1 MRVLSMLVE
10 KDTRLQY
17 NHLWLLG
24 FLLLQSQS
32 YINIVNHINK
42 RDSFVDIHL
51 AYQFTLWD
59 ELLWIWSSTLYLAT
73 NFPNGGH
80 VHRLSSKPR
89 AQQSTWDFLFIIILE
104 VLFLF
109 LVLDLLSPTPIPP
122 LYSSLLVSVSI
133 FMEHIFQYLL
143 KKGEWEIKFPFSYM
157 SKIKPDSRPGI
168 ELSVGNHFSS
178 DIWRHCTLF
187 LASNVA
193 LEKNSPL
200 VLLSIFLSLSFFF
213 FFGLSF
219 LISERFLQLYITT
232 LS

>member
-1 MRVLSMLVE
+1 MYVQQLFLFKRIQVGLYLCFFCILMHEEMRVLSMLVE

-109 LVLDLLSPTPIPP
+109 LVLDLCCCGVFLF
-122 LYSSLLVSVSI
+122 VSVL
-133 FMEHIFQYLL
+133 FCCFL
-143 KKGEWEIKFPFSYM
+143 KEKYVSPNPFLRGSHLQ
-157 SKIKPDSRPGI
+157 KRNFVQIVF
-168 ELSVGNHFSS
+168 EEVGGVKTGG
-178 DIWRHCTLF
+178 RR
-187 LASNVA
+187 V
-193 LEKNSPL
+193 
-200 VLLSIFLSLSFFF
+200 
-213 FFGLSF
+213 
-219 LISERFLQLYITT
+219 
-232 LS
+232 

>member
-1 MRVLSMLVE
+1 MLVE

-17 NHLWLLG
+17 NHLWLLS

-73 NFPNGGH
+73 NFPNDSH

-89 AQQSTWDFLFIIILE
+89 AQQSTWDFLFINILK

-109 LVLDLLSPTPIPP
+109 LVLYLLSPTPIPP
-122 LYSSLLVSVSI
+122 LYSSLLVNVSI

-168 ELSVGNHFSS
+168 EWSVGNHFSS

-193 LEKNSPL
+193 LERKWSSSF
-200 VLLSIFLSLSFFF
+200 VFFF
-213 FFGLSF
+213 SF
-219 LISERFLQLYITT
+219 LFFLF
-232 LS
+232 